1 MFYLILGNLAVVF
14 AIFAISITGL
24 MGAHTKEKTLKAFSY
39 KGPQS
44 FIVIPIGMFITSM
57 MVVLPVSF
65 MLMHALGILHI
76 HMPTVFTESYSFYD
90 TLHIDLALTLIIT
103 PYTVSRRI
111 GDAAIRKDLG
121 YE

>member
-1 MFYLILGNLAVVF
+1 MLNLILGNLAVVF
-14 AIFAISITGL
+14 AMFAISASGL
-24 MGAHTKEKTLKAFSY
+24 MGPNTKQKTLKTFRY
-39 KGPQS
+39 RGPSS
-44 FIVIPIGMFITSM
+44 FVMVPIVCFITSM
-57 MVVLPVSF
+57 IIVLPVSF

-103 PYTVSRRI
+103 PYTVSHRI